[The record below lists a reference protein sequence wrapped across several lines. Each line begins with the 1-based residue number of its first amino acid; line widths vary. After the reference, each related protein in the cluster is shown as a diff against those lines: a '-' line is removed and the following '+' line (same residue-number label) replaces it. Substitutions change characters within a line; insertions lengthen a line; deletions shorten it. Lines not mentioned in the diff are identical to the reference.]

1 MLFTFQL
8 SHSTKLLRPQPP
20 DDLESA
26 VIKSTR
32 ESKGIHPF
40 PTVKKLMQSK
50 ENWYPIQRPEDYH
63 FPGVFSHDH
72 PKRIGYYED
81 ITIIPNYVATDPDF
95 MYKDIQIGKGKAQG
109 NQTIELDVAGR
120 KERMT
125 YKIVPCNGVKVC
137 PAEGCDH
144 MVPTWE
150 IKPCPQHKGQPLTRS
165 AGCPVEFIYIQPE
178 EEADNRRWITGIDHC
193 SDMKGQYLH
202 NHPLHAAAKIPE
214 KVKGDIQKAVMKT
227 LL

>member
-1 MLFTFQL
+1 
-8 SHSTKLLRPQPP
+8 
-20 DDLESA
+20 
-26 VIKSTR
+26 
-32 ESKGIHPF
+32 
-40 PTVKKLMQSK
+40 MQSK

-72 PKRIGYYED
+72 PKRMGYCED
-81 ITIIPNYVATDPDF
+81 ITILPNYVVTDPDF

-109 NQTIELDVAGR
+109 NRTIELDVAGR

-150 IKPCPQHKGQPLTRS
+150 IKPCPQHKGQPLTQS
-165 AGCPVEFIYIQPE
+165 AGCPVEFIYICPE
-178 EEADNRRWITGIDHC
+178 EEADNRRWITGIDRC

>member
-1 MLFTFQL
+1 MLFTSQL
-8 SHSTKLLRPQPP
+8 SHSTKLLRPQPL

-32 ESKGIHPF
+32 ESKGTHPF

-63 FPGVFSHDH
+63 FRGVFSHDH
-72 PKRIGYYED
+72 PKQIGYYED

-120 KERMT
+120 KERMM

-178 EEADNRRWITGIDHC
+178 EEADNRW
-193 SDMKGQYLH
+193 
-202 NHPLHAAAKIPE
+202 
-214 KVKGDIQKAVMKT
+214 
-227 LL
+227 